1 MPDGGVV
8 DLGDMDRGGGQG
20 WLALA
25 DLQAWLQARV
35 TAGVWDLP
43 EDAADG
49 PLAAEVV
56 AGSGALAPRAR
67 LAIYAKSYVLR
78 LAECLR
84 AEFPVLA
91 AMIGD
96 EVFNLFAGAYLG
108 ARPSRSTTLYDLGA
122 GFAGYLAATR
132 PPGVAGS
139 DLGPLAALPAD
150 LARLERAIAEAGR
163 AEGLEGAP
171 PGAPVDAP
179 TLLLQPGARLRTP
192 ATLQLLELGFDFTE
206 ALAAHRAGEH
216 PAPPP
221 PSPTLVAVARRRY
234 AVRAHVLEP
243 WAFAWLGA
251 VQAGADV
258 QAASAAAAA
267 ASGRPAGEVLA
278 SLLFWLPTAADAGF
292 VAR

>member
-1 MPDGGVV
+1 MPDGGV
-8 DLGDMDRGGGQG
+8 GGEGG
-20 WLALA
+20 PALA
-25 DLQAWLQARV
+25 ELQRWLQARV

-43 EDAADG
+43 EDPAEG

-56 AGSGALAPRAR
+56 AGSVVAGSGALSPRAR

-96 EVFNLFAGAYLG
+96 EVWGLFAGAYLG

-122 GFAGYLAATR
+122 GFADYLAATR
-132 PPGVAGS
+132 PPGAA
-139 DLGPLAALPAD
+139 GPLAALPAD
-150 LARLERAIAEAGR
+150 LARLERAIAECGR

-171 PGAPVDAP
+171 PGPPLDAP
-179 TLLLQPGARLRTP
+179 TLILQPGARLRTP
-192 ATLQLLELGFDFTE
+192 ATLQLLELGFDFSE
-206 ALAAHRAGEH
+206 ALAAHRAGDH

-221 PSPTLVAVARRRY
+221 PRPTLVAVARRRY
-234 AVRAHVLEP
+234 AVRAHPLEP
-243 WAFAWLGA
+243 WAFAWLRA

-258 QAASAAAAA
+258 QGASAAAAQ

-292 VAR
+292 VAA